1 MEVTVSDKKVGIQAI
16 DLANNRS
23 LFVILFVHLYLHLFK
38 YIIIQ
43 IFTYLRIEILL
54 YFKSVL

>member
-16 DLANNRS
+16 DLANNS

-38 YIIIQ
+38 YIIIK